1 METTFVFPYNKS
13 AVLRLSE
20 WFLMHLAARIY
31 RSPFVNGVS
40 PSGAEDKNMNNEM
53 KNEEAVSPVIATI
66 LMVAITVVLAGVLYV
81 WASSLAGDSTGDTMD
96 TYVWSATDGSGDAK
110 KTGTAAG
117 DQDVLIRVQMDG
129 GQELN
134 WGVVEISITV
144 NGETPMSCGLVEGKC
159 TYDKYEGS
167 GSTDYWSTGEG
178 IVISEGTDDI
188 CGDAGA
194 CFVAV
199 NIIKKGAG
207 NTDDK
212 TIGTTSSSA

>member
-1 METTFVFPYNKS
+1 
-13 AVLRLSE
+13 
-20 WFLMHLAARIY
+20 
-31 RSPFVNGVS
+31 
-40 PSGAEDKNMNNEM
+40 MNNEM

-96 TYVWSATDGSGDAK
+96 TYVWSATDGSSDTK

-129 GQELN
+129 GNELN
-134 WGVVEISITV
+134 WGVVEVSISK
-144 NGETPMSCGLVEGKC
+144 NGETPMSCLETGKTPAPKC
-159 TYDKYEGS
+159 TYEKYEGS

-188 CGDAGA
+188 CTDTGA
-194 CFVAV
+194 CFIAV

-212 TIGTTSSSA
+212 TIGTTSASA